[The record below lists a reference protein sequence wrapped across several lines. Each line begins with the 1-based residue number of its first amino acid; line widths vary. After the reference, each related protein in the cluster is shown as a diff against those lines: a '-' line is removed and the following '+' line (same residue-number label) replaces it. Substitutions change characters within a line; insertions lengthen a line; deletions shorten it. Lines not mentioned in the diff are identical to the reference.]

1 LRFQASIW
9 LPAFPEAA
17 PPSPDLSKA
26 QGAIALVFARLV
38 IAARH
43 RLRWRAFPAAMTL
56 LVSSHREEKI
66 MIKKILLGLTVVAV
80 ACAGAAIAQ
89 QSGIK
94 RTPLQ
99 KLEFPAGYNTIT
111 AIAEVPAGG
120 AAGRHTHPG
129 AETGYVLEGE
139 LELLIDG
146 KPPLKVR
153 AGESYQIPEG
163 AVHDAKAGDK
173 PFKVLGVYVV
183 KEGQPLAS
191 PAP

>member
-1 LRFQASIW
+1 
-9 LPAFPEAA
+9 
-17 PPSPDLSKA
+17 
-26 QGAIALVFARLV
+26 
-38 IAARH
+38 
-43 RLRWRAFPAAMTL
+43 
-56 LVSSHREEKI
+56 
-66 MIKKILLGLTVVAV
+66 MIKKLLLGLTIVAV
-80 ACAGAAIAQ
+80 AGAGVAIVQ

-99 KLEFPAGYNTIT
+99 KLDFPAGYNTVT

-139 LELLIDG
+139 LELVIDG
-146 KPPLKVR
+146 QPPMKIK

-163 AVHDAKAGDK
+163 AIHDAKAGDK

-183 KEGQPLAS
+183 KAGEPLAK

>member
-9 LPAFPEAA
+9 LPASPKA
-17 PPSPDLSKA
+17 PLPSPHLSKA
-26 QGAIALVFARLV
+26 QGAI
-38 IAARH
+38 
-43 RLRWRAFPAAMTL
+43 RLRFHACHRRQALIAVDAFPAAVAL

-146 KPPLKVR
+146 KPPLKLK

-183 KEGQPLAS
+183 REGQPLAS

>member
-1 LRFQASIW
+1 
-9 LPAFPEAA
+9 
-17 PPSPDLSKA
+17 
-26 QGAIALVFARLV
+26 
-38 IAARH
+38 
-43 RLRWRAFPAAMTL
+43 
-56 LVSSHREEKI
+56 
-66 MIKKILLGLTVVAV
+66 MIKKLLLGLTVVAI
-80 ACAGAAIAQ
+80 AGASVAIAQ

-99 KLEFPAGYNTIT
+99 KLDFPAGYNTVT
-111 AIAEVPAGG
+111 AIADVPAGG

-139 LELLIDG
+139 LELIIDG
-146 KPPLKVR
+146 KPPMKIK

-163 AVHDAKAGDK
+163 AVHDAKAGEK

-183 KEGQPLAS
+183 KAGEPLAK

>member
-1 LRFQASIW
+1 
-9 LPAFPEAA
+9 
-17 PPSPDLSKA
+17 
-26 QGAIALVFARLV
+26 
-38 IAARH
+38 
-43 RLRWRAFPAAMTL
+43 
-56 LVSSHREEKI
+56 
-66 MIKKILLGLTVVAV
+66 MIKKLLLGLAVVAV
-80 ACAGAAIAQ
+80 AGASVAIAQ
-89 QSGIK
+89 QTGIK

-99 KLEFPAGYNTIT
+99 KLDFPAGYNTVT

-139 LELLIDG
+139 LELVIDG
-146 KPPLKVR
+146 QPPMKIK

-183 KEGQPLAS
+183 KAGEPLAK

>member
-1 LRFQASIW
+1 
-9 LPAFPEAA
+9 
-17 PPSPDLSKA
+17 
-26 QGAIALVFARLV
+26 
-38 IAARH
+38 
-43 RLRWRAFPAAMTL
+43 
-56 LVSSHREEKI
+56 
-66 MIKKILLGLTVVAV
+66 MIKKLLLGLTVVAI
-80 ACAGAAIAQ
+80 AGAGVAMAQ

-99 KLEFPAGYNTIT
+99 KLDFPAGYNTVT

-139 LELLIDG
+139 LELVIDG
-146 KPPLKVR
+146 QPPMKIK

-183 KEGQPLAS
+183 KAGEPLAK

>member
-1 LRFQASIW
+1 
-9 LPAFPEAA
+9 
-17 PPSPDLSKA
+17 
-26 QGAIALVFARLV
+26 
-38 IAARH
+38 
-43 RLRWRAFPAAMTL
+43 MT
-56 LVSSHREEKI
+56 
-66 MIKKILLGLTVVAV
+66 KKLILGLAVATFVVAGV
-80 ACAGAAIAQ
+80 AIAQ

-99 KLEFPAGYNTIT
+99 KVDFPAGYNTVT
-111 AIAEVPAGG
+111 AIAEIPAGG

-146 KPPLKVR
+146 QPPKKLK

-163 AVHDAKAGDK
+163 AVHDAKAGSQAT
-173 PFKVLGVYVV
+173 KVLGVYII
-183 KEGQPLAS
+183 KAGEPLAK

>member
-1 LRFQASIW
+1 
-9 LPAFPEAA
+9 
-17 PPSPDLSKA
+17 
-26 QGAIALVFARLV
+26 
-38 IAARH
+38 
-43 RLRWRAFPAAMTL
+43 
-56 LVSSHREEKI
+56 
-66 MIKKILLGLTVVAV
+66 MIKKLLLGLAVMAV
-80 ACAGAAIAQ
+80 AGAGIAFAQ
-89 QSGIK
+89 QTGIK

-99 KLEFPAGYNTIT
+99 KLDFPAGYNTVT

-146 KPPLKVR
+146 QPPMKIK

-183 KEGQPLAS
+183 KAGEPLAK

>member
-1 LRFQASIW
+1 
-9 LPAFPEAA
+9 
-17 PPSPDLSKA
+17 
-26 QGAIALVFARLV
+26 
-38 IAARH
+38 
-43 RLRWRAFPAAMTL
+43 
-56 LVSSHREEKI
+56 
-66 MIKKILLGLTVVAV
+66 MIKKILLRLTVVGFV
-80 ACAGAAIAQ
+80 CAGAAIAQ

-146 KPPLKVR
+146 QPPLKVK

-163 AVHDAKAGDK
+163 AVHDAKAGEK

-183 KEGQPLAS
+183 KAGEPLAK

>member
-1 LRFQASIW
+1 
-9 LPAFPEAA
+9 
-17 PPSPDLSKA
+17 
-26 QGAIALVFARLV
+26 
-38 IAARH
+38 
-43 RLRWRAFPAAMTL
+43 
-56 LVSSHREEKI
+56 
-66 MIKKILLGLTVVAV
+66 MIKKLLLGLAVVAV
-80 ACAGAAIAQ
+80 AGAGVAIAQ
-89 QSGIK
+89 QTGIK

-99 KLEFPAGYNTIT
+99 KLDFPAGYNTVT
-111 AIAEVPAGG
+111 AIAEVPAGE

-146 KPPLKVR
+146 QPPMKIK

-183 KEGQPLAS
+183 KAGEPLAK

>member
-1 LRFQASIW
+1 MLKKS
-9 LPAFPEAA
+9 
-17 PPSPDLSKA
+17 
-26 QGAIALVFARLV
+26 
-38 IAARH
+38 
-43 RLRWRAFPAAMTL
+43 L
-56 LVSSHREEKI
+56 LVLAFTS
-66 MIKKILLGLTVVAV
+66 LAV
-80 ACAGAAIAQ
+80 AAFAQ
-89 QSGIK
+89 QTGIK

-99 KLEFPAGYNTIT
+99 KAEFPDGYNTIT

-129 AETGYVLEGE
+129 IETGYVLEGE
-139 LELLIDG
+139 LELIIDG
-146 KPPLKVR
+146 KPPMKIK

-183 KEGQPLAS
+183 KAGEPLAK

>member
-1 LRFQASIW
+1 
-9 LPAFPEAA
+9 
-17 PPSPDLSKA
+17 
-26 QGAIALVFARLV
+26 
-38 IAARH
+38 
-43 RLRWRAFPAAMTL
+43 
-56 LVSSHREEKI
+56 
-66 MIKKILLGLTVVAV
+66 MIKKFLLGLTIVAV
-80 ACAGAAIAQ
+80 AGASVAIAQ
-89 QSGIK
+89 QTGIK

-99 KLEFPAGYNTIT
+99 KLDFPAGYNTVT

-146 KPPLKVR
+146 QPPMKIK

-163 AVHDAKAGDK
+163 AIHDAKAGDK

-183 KEGQPLAS
+183 KAGEPLAK

>member
-1 LRFQASIW
+1 
-9 LPAFPEAA
+9 
-17 PPSPDLSKA
+17 
-26 QGAIALVFARLV
+26 
-38 IAARH
+38 
-43 RLRWRAFPAAMTL
+43 
-56 LVSSHREEKI
+56 
-66 MIKKILLGLTVVAV
+66 MIKKLLLGLTVVAV
-80 ACAGAAIAQ
+80 AGAGVAIAQ
-89 QSGIK
+89 QTGIK

-99 KLEFPAGYNTIT
+99 KLDFPAGYNTVT

-146 KPPLKVR
+146 QPPMKIK

-163 AVHDAKAGDK
+163 AIHDAKAGDK

-183 KEGQPLAS
+183 KAGEPLAK

>member
-1 LRFQASIW
+1 
-9 LPAFPEAA
+9 
-17 PPSPDLSKA
+17 
-26 QGAIALVFARLV
+26 
-38 IAARH
+38 
-43 RLRWRAFPAAMTL
+43 
-56 LVSSHREEKI
+56 
-66 MIKKILLGLTVVAV
+66 MIKKLLLGLAVVAI
-80 ACAGAAIAQ
+80 AGAGIAFAQ
-89 QSGIK
+89 QTGIK

-99 KLEFPAGYNTIT
+99 KLDFPAGYNTVT

-139 LELLIDG
+139 LELVIDG
-146 KPPLKVR
+146 QPPMKIK

-163 AVHDAKAGDK
+163 AIHDAKAGDK

-183 KEGQPLAS
+183 KAGEPLAK